1 MWNLKCVTSEYNKK
15 KNLTDIENKLDMTS
29 GEREGRRGN
38 TGAGDRKVQTI
49 RCYAVWSLN
58 CADFL

>member
-29 GEREGRRGN
+29 GERDGRRVGRN
-38 TGAGDRKVQTI
+38 GKDKLWEISASSSKEVRDF
-49 RCYAVWSLN
+49 SLGE
-58 CADFL
+58 